1 MGFSNA
7 KDSFADLLDVQEQKR
22 QEQARPG
29 LNNGGGRQESNK
41 KETSFRLGKNPDGGA
56 GEGPVSS
63 PTLGG
68 GGGGVINA
76 RDSFPDLLRMQQAAK
91 AQTDDPRYEPVEVS
105 KEQDEDE
112 WPIWEM
118 TELSAWRRGAPKS
131 IPCVAPSRNKCQS
144 PPLSECERLFTVPEV
159 YAELQTSS
167 RRPSSMA
174 LRYPD
179 DEETCG
185 EECSSIF
192 SCLLPWA
199 TTPQFPGAENFGAR
213 QRSLLSLERER
224 KRQMVASEESALE
237 LSSMAV
243 HIYLSMPS
251 LTRRSFAP
259 SMFKV
264 SMDRAKGRTASMT
277 GENQRLFIEGEGEK
291 LDRKPP
297 EDKKKYR
304 VHFSEL
310 KRVLRVR
317 KFTPEEASAVWFGRY
332 DFEHFKA
339 EMTLLIQE
347 EECQRELAEA
357 WLDTT
362 GRYNE
367 SLRRRQSPN
376 SQDEDYEEEK
386 KDGVDHAENNS
397 DDLCIQEAKSDVS
410 SGSTGSSGKPKAW
423 WHQYD
428 HSRRG
433 LERYASPGQALQI
446 VASYKVALHKVL
458 EEQTMQRLLNF
469 LCIPG
474 AVNPDKIA
482 EIYHE
487 YTAWSR
493 DLALAA
499 GASDADAVRTNFDDE
514 KRHTRE
520 YYMLKQV
527 VASDYRVH
535 KHMPQFMMPNCIT
548 PKGYLNYDSRKKL
561 TKRSSTGSLASNK
574 NETKTRRR
582 LSSSLRIRSGSLT
595 GEEARAEM
603 SVVNRD
609 SLAGPLAPSL
619 VPALQPSSRLAKQIA
634 NAKMSPNERL
644 KNKSN
649 KRLGDKA
656 KNYPFQE

>member
-1 MGFSNA
+1 MGISNA

-22 QEQARPG
+22 QQQAGPS
-29 LNNGGGRQESNK
+29 LNNGGGRQGGNK
-41 KETSFRLGKNPDGGA
+41 KGTSFRLRKNPNGVGGEGA
-56 GEGPVSS
+56 GS

-68 GGGGVINA
+68 GRGGVINA
-76 RDSFPDLLRMQQAAK
+76 RDSLPDLMRMQQAAK
-91 AQTDDPRYEPVEVS
+91 AQTNDPRYEPAEVS

-118 TELSAWRRGAPKS
+118 TELSSWQRGAPKS
-131 IPCVAPSRNKCQS
+131 IPCVAPSRS
-144 PPLSECERLFTVPEV
+144 HPLSECERIFTVPEV
-159 YAELQTSS
+159 YEELQANSKH
-167 RRPSSMA
+167 PSSMA

-179 DEETCG
+179 DEEETCG
-185 EECSSIF
+185 EECSIF
-192 SCLLPWA
+192 SCLAPWA
-199 TTPQFPGAENFGAR
+199 RTPQFPGAENLGVR
-213 QRSLLSLERER
+213 QPLLSLERER
-224 KRQMVASEESALE
+224 ETKIVTPEESALE

-243 HIYLSMPS
+243 HLYLSMPS

-264 SMDRAKGRTASMT
+264 SMDRAKGRNAIMT
-277 GENQRLFIEGEGEK
+277 GDNQRLFIEGEGEK
-291 LDRKPP
+291 LDREPP

-357 WLDTT
+357 WLATT
-362 GRYNE
+362 GGLKDG
-367 SLRRRQSPN
+367 LRRRQSTN
-376 SQDEDYEEEK
+376 SEDEDYDEEK
-386 KDGVDHAENNS
+386 KDGIDHAENSSDENS
-397 DDLCIQEAKSDVS
+397 IKKADSDLS
-410 SGSTGSSGKPKAW
+410 SGSIGSSSKPKW
-423 WHQYD
+423 WHQYE

-446 VASYKVALHKVL
+446 MASHKVALRKVL
-458 EEQTMQRLLNF
+458 GEQTTQRLLNF

-474 AVNPDKIA
+474 ALNPDKIA

-535 KHMPQFMMPNCIT
+535 RHMPQFMMPNCIT
-548 PKGYLNYDSRKKL
+548 PKGYLDEAETLYYNSKKKM
-561 TKRSSTGSLASNK
+561 TKSGSTGSLASSK
-574 NETKTRRR
+574 SKTG
-582 LSSSLRIRSGSLT
+582 SLRIRSESLT

-603 SVVNRD
+603 SRVDRD
-609 SLAGPLAPSL
+609 SLVGPIAPSL
-619 VPALQPSSRLAKQIA
+619 VPALQPGSRLAKQTTVA
-634 NAKMSPNERL
+634 ELSPNARL

-656 KNYPFQE
+656 KNYPFQ